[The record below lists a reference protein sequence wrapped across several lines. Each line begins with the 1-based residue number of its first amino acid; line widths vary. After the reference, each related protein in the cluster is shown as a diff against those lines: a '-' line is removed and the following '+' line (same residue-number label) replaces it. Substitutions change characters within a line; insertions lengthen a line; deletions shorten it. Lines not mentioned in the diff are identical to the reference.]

1 VSPFRVHSAGIDSRH
16 SEFIPYIFQL
26 LAQLLELHPSNEL
39 TPEYQALLGPL
50 LSAQLW
56 EQRGN
61 IPALARIW
69 KALIMRGASAIA
81 AGGQVQGLLGIFQ
94 RLVNSKIND
103 VYAYELVQALYEFV
117 PL

>member
-1 VSPFRVHSAGIDSRH
+1 
-16 SEFIPYIFQL
+16 
-26 LAQLLELHPSNEL
+26 
-39 TPEYQALLGPL
+39 
-50 LSAQLW
+50 
-56 EQRGN
+56 
-61 IPALARIW
+61 
-69 KALIMRGASAIA
+69 MRGASVIA